1 MAVLALAL
9 VGVSVGCHSSS
20 SAESGGSEGVID
32 RSPEPAASG
41 VRAPGTAR
49 GRQGPSRQEQVMVE
63 DWDWGRDEIV
73 DLDVTGDPQLNQ
85 FGYQSPRLTFRT
97 PPPERAWLAQAERE
111 RQQRERRRDQRR
123 RDESD
128 DPELGTILELQVLRW
143 RLTCT
148 RNRPA
153 VRV

>member
-63 DWDWGRDEIV
+63 DWDWGRDRSW
-73 DLDVTGDPQLNQ
+73 TWT
-85 FGYQSPRLTFRT
+85 SPATHSST
-97 PPPERAWLAQAERE
+97 SSGTRARA
-111 RQQRERRRDQRR
+111 
-123 RDESD
+123 
-128 DPELGTILELQVLRW
+128 
-143 RLTCT
+143 
-148 RNRPA
+148 
-153 VRV
+153 